1 MAPPRSK
8 PQPDDAR
15 SEASS
20 TKEKAGTNSSNA
32 VNGKAR
38 RVGGTAGTGSSLRD
52 VVTAAQNSTTVAV
65 NAGAETTP
73 GTSVGGCCPLKFL
86 HLTDMATD

>member
-8 PQPDDAR
+8 PQPDDSR

-20 TKEKAGTNSSNA
+20 TKEKAGTNSNA

-38 RVGGTAGTGSSLRD
+38 RAGGTAGTGSSLRD
-52 VVTAAQNSTTVAV
+52 VVSAGQNSTAVAGT
-65 NAGAETTP
+65 AGAETTP
-73 GTSVGGCCPLKFL
+73 STSVGGCHPSQGFSN
-86 HLTDMATD
+86 